1 MAFTLPCLNRTIS
14 FAREIKE
21 RVGYAWVIRLVKAF

>member
-14 FAREIKE
+14 FACEIKE
-21 RVGYAWVIRLVKAF
+21 RVVYAWVIRLVKAF

>member
-1 MAFTLPCLNRTIS
+1 MIFTSPCLNRNVS
-14 FAREIKE
+14 FVREIKE